1 MDKLLASQIIKANA
15 RLDEVM
21 SSGSGASYTAG
32 DGIDI
37 TSGEISAKIGEGLE
51 FDANGAIKAT
61 GGEEWL
67 DLTDL
72 FEVDTANNT
81 HHKIKSTVDLT
92 EVIGTKWFRLTLEC
106 HNGLVGG
113 VIGGHFEFKYKILDA
128 VSAAYVYTTP
138 LLNTVYD
145 PALEAF
151 SGMVTILADGEWRF
165 DYLYG
170 LDIQSESMRPK
181 IIKVEVLK

>member
-21 SSGSGASYTAG
+21 SGSGASYTAG

-72 FEVDTANNT
+72 FEVDTANST
-81 HHKIKSTVDLT
+81 HHAIKSTVNLT

-106 HNGLVGG
+106 YNGLESGT
-113 VIGGHFEFKYKILDA
+113 IGGYFEFKYKMLA
-128 VSAAYVYTTP
+128 AASSAYIYTTP
-138 LLNTVYD
+138 LLNTVYAYTLD
-145 PALEAF
+145 AF
-151 SGMVTILADGEWRF
+151 SGRVTILADGLWTF
-165 DYLYG
+165 DYFYG
-170 LDIQSESMRPK
+170 HDIQNEELRPK